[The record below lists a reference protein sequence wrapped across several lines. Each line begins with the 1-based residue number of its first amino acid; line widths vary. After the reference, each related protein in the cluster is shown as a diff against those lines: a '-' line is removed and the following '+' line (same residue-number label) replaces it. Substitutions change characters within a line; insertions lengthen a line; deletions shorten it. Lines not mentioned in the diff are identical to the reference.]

1 MINKLQWVAITR
13 VRRAGTLG
21 FALALALLAAP
32 AAYGADGNPWH
43 INIYGTGSATT
54 YTVSAAT
61 HETIENPWH
70 INIHGTGSATTYTVS
85 AATYETIEN
94 PWHINIYGTGSASA
108 SRT

>member
-54 YTVSAAT
+54 YTVKAAT
-61 HETIENPWH
+61 H
-70 INIHGTGSATTYTVS
+70 
-85 AATYETIEN
+85 ETIEN